1 MSGDATDV
9 RIGERLRARREAQ
22 HMTRAALAKAAG
34 VDPRRLTLYEA
45 GEASA
50 PVSVL
55 VRLAHALELSPAA
68 LFEDSGWTD
77 ALNDLARAGAEGS
90 VELVKA
96 FAALPDGRMR
106 RAFLNLAWTVV
117 ESQRDREG
125 Q

>member
-1 MSGDATDV
+1 
-9 RIGERLRARREAQ
+9 
-22 HMTRAALAKAAG
+22 MTRAALAKAAG

>member
-1 MSGDATDV
+1 
-9 RIGERLRARREAQ
+9 
-22 HMTRAALAKAAG
+22 MTRAALAKAAG

-45 GEASA
+45 GTASA

-55 VRLAHALELSPAA
+55 VRLAHALELAPAA
-68 LFEDSGWTD
+68 LFEDDGWTE

-96 FAALPDGRMR
+96 FAALKDGRMR

-117 ESQRDREG
+117 ESQRDRES